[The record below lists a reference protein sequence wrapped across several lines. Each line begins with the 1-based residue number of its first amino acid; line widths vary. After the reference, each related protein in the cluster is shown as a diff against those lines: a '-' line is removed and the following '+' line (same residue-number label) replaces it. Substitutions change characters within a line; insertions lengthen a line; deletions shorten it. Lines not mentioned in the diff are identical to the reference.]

1 MDLYGTEQIEEE
13 ENDNK
18 PTLEEIKKIVDSK
31 RIKRSPSKTYTKE
44 DRIKNLEKARDKKKN
59 TIINETQNKLIVKP
73 QLKPESNISTKP
85 IITKV
90 DDIEMPSKSNIGNEN
105 IINEL
110 QKLILTQNEIL
121 EKLNTKP
128 SQQKKPRE
136 AKPKLER
143 KVLDLTINDNEIK
156 NIIENKDVKPK
167 TQPDI
172 NPILKAFLDAL
183 QKN

>member
-1 MDLYGTEQIEEE
+1 M
-13 ENDNK
+13 
-18 PTLEEIKKIVDSK
+18 
-31 RIKRSPSKTYTKE
+31 
-44 DRIKNLEKARDKKKN
+44 
-59 TIINETQNKLIVKP
+59 
-73 QLKPESNISTKP
+73 
-85 IITKV
+85 
-90 DDIEMPSKSNIGNEN
+90 
-105 IINEL
+105 
-110 QKLILTQNEIL
+110 
-121 EKLNTKP
+121 EKLNTKNK
-128 SQQKKPRE
+128 QEKKPRE